1 MLEIVKQF
9 LLLAFAISVFGI
21 ASSGIGK
28 DKTEAQTTKVL
39 LMSDVKWT
47 PLNPAR
53 GDKSPTAGTL
63 WGNRNGSEP
72 TGFLVKFVD
81 GFSSPPHIHNVTY
94 RGIVISGH
102 IHNDDPNAEKMW
114 MPSGSFWTQPA
125 GETHITAAKG
135 SNNLAYIEI
144 DKGPY
149 LVLPTNEA
157 FDRGERPI
165 NVDESNLVWINQ
177 SGVSANGNEPVMAY
191 LWGKLHGGK
200 MYGTLIK
207 LPAGLT
213 TKIISKGST
222 FHSVVIKGQLQ
233 YYVSETEVKS
243 LEPGS
248 YFNSKG
254 SSVHKISSKKEE
266 NVIVY
271 VRTNGILDITQ

>member
-1 MLEIVKQF
+1 MFAIIKQF
-9 LLLAFAISVFGI
+9 LLLALAISVFG
-21 ASSGIGK
+21 AAPNSIGN
-28 DKTEAQTTKVL
+28 DKTEVQTTKVL
-39 LMSDVKWT
+39 LMTDVKWT

-53 GDKSPTAGTL
+53 GALGPKAGNL
-63 WGNRNGSEP
+63 WGDRTGVGPS
-72 TGFLVKFVD
+72 GFLVKFID

-114 MPSGSFWTQPA
+114 MSSGSFWTQPA

-144 DKGPY
+144 DNGPY
-149 LVLPTNEA
+149 LVLSTNEA
-157 FDRGERPI
+157 FDRGEKPI

-177 SGVSANGNEPVMAY
+177 SGVSANANEPVMAY
-191 LWGKLHGGK
+191 LWGKPHGGQ

-233 YYVSETEVKS
+233 YHVSETEVKNM
-243 LEPGS
+243 EQGS
-248 YFNSKG
+248 YFNS
-254 SSVHKISSKKEE
+254 SERSDHKISSKKERDT
-266 NVIVY
+266 IIY
-271 VRTNGILDITQ
+271 VRTNGMLDLTH